1 MYLIVFSFLSFFFS
15 SRRRHTR
22 CALVTGVQTCALPI
36 CAIPRYALYAAVMAA
51 IAVAAV
57 WIWSRPSLPP
67 TTMAGHT
74 EELPGG
80 YVLSTPMPEAI
91 QRHMLEHADGKG
103 RPRQDRPDKAR
114 DASDPRFVRRSRDTA
129 FYSR

>member
-1 MYLIVFSFLSFFFS
+1 ML
-15 SRRRHTR
+15 RRPPRPTR
-22 CALVTGVQTCALPI
+22 TDTLCPYTTLF
-36 CAIPRYALYAAVMAA
+36 RS
-51 IAVAAV
+51 V

-114 DASDPRFVRRSRDTA
+114 EASDPRFVRRSRDTA